1 MERNELKVYE
11 FEEEE
16 VSITKTD
23 PTIQEFLKRNLEQFE
38 QLVNKQTKSENENGF
53 QKMLEIQLDR
63 KFEDLETELKK
74 SQVQLFADFENQQK
88 LFLEQLRNKTKML
101 SYMDSKFDELKKETQ
116 DNFNGQ
122 NKKVQNQLESVTNQ
136 CKKIQSALVNQTKQQ
151 GLIQNLVLDLKNYT
165 AKQDAAQ
172 DRIEK
177 TEIDYD
183 CKICMDKQ
191 VSIALK
197 SCGHIVCCDD
207 CAPKLPRNCPLCRKL
222 IIGKLKIYLP

>member
-1 MERNELKVYE
+1 MNE
-11 FEEEE
+11 
-16 VSITKTD
+16 
-23 PTIQEFLKRNLEQFE
+23 
-38 QLVNKQTKSENENGF
+38 F
-53 QKMLEIQLDR
+53 QKMFEIQLDS
-63 KFEDLETELKK
+63 KFKELEIELKRN
-74 SQVQLFADFENQQK
+74 QVQLFTDFENQHK
-88 LFLEQLRNKTKML
+88 LFLEQLRNKTKMQ
-101 SYMDSKFDELKKETQ
+101 SYLDSKFDELKKETEE
-116 DNFNGQ
+116 NFNDQ

-165 AKQDAAQ
+165 AKQDATQ

-191 VSIALK
+191 VSIALQ

-222 IIGKLKIYLP
+222 IVGKLKIYLP

>member
-1 MERNELKVYE
+1 
-11 FEEEE
+11 
-16 VSITKTD
+16 
-23 PTIQEFLKRNLEQFE
+23 
-38 QLVNKQTKSENENGF
+38 
-53 QKMLEIQLDR
+53 
-63 KFEDLETELKK
+63 
-74 SQVQLFADFENQQK
+74 
-88 LFLEQLRNKTKML
+88 ML
-101 SYMDSKFDELKKETQ
+101 SYLDSKFDELKKETEE
-116 DNFNGQ
+116 NFNDQ

-207 CAPKLPRNCPLCRKL
+207 CAPKLPRNCPLCRHYPMGRGDTQCPGSKGPQLEYHMLPDSKL
-222 IIGKLKIYLP
+222 HSLVVDSPLQNDRITVFSFFTS